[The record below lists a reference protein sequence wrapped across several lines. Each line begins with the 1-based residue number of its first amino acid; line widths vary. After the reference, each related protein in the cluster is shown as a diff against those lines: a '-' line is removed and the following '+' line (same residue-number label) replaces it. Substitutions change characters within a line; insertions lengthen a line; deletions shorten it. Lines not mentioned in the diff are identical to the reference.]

1 MQNVTNGTK
10 IAPFLSNV
18 QIIKEPFME
27 YIEIGVVLYLS
38 VLVIIARTN
47 SKKVARQMKKLSVD
61 R

>member
-1 MQNVTNGTK
+1 
-10 IAPFLSNV
+10 
-18 QIIKEPFME
+18 ME

-47 SKKVARQMKKLSVD
+47 TKKVERQMKKFSIN